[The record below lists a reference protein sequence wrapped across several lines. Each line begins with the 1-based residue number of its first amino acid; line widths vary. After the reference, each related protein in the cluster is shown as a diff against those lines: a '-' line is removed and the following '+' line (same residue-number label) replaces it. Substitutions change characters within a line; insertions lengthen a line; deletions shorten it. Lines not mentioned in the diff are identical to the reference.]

1 MVIKDKKLSIYQLS
15 VIGLMSAMVFVAT
28 NFRIEIPTPL
38 GKTMLHLGNVMCLL
52 SGLLFGGTI
61 GGLAAG
67 FGSAIFDL
75 FDPAFAP
82 EFWITFIMKFAMGYL
97 AGRISHIKGYE
108 GNNKKLNIIAAI
120 IGSATY
126 VILYISKTIILQ
138 FFVLESNWEAVAAVA
153 STKFI
158 VSSVNGIIAVI
169 ASLALLISIKPA
181 LKAAGIFEKIQINT
195 IKQ

>member
-1 MVIKDKKLSIYQLS
+1 MSAEKSKFSIYKLS

-52 SGLLFGGTI
+52 SGLLFGGAI

-82 EFWITFIMKFAMGYL
+82 EFWITFIMKFAMGFI
-97 AGRISHIKGYE
+97 AGYISHMFKYNGE
-108 GNNKKLNIIAAI
+108 NKKINIIAAI
-120 IGSATY
+120 CGAAIY

-138 FFVLESNWEAVAAVA
+138 YVILESKWEAVIAVA
-153 STKFI
+153 GTKFI
-158 VSSVNGIIAVI
+158 VSASNAIIAVA
-169 ASLALLISIKPA
+169 ASIILTLSIRPA
-181 LKAAGIFEKIQINT
+181 LKSVGIFNKLEDK
-195 IKQ
+195 

>member
-1 MVIKDKKLSIYQLS
+1 MVTKNKKFSIYQLA
-15 VIGLMSAMVFVAT
+15 VIGLMSAMVFIAT

-82 EFWITFIMKFAMGYL
+82 EFWITFIMKFAMGFI
-97 AGRISHIKGYE
+97 AGKISHMNNFE
-108 GNNKKLNIIAAI
+108 GNNKKINIVAAI
-120 IGSATY
+120 TGAAVY
-126 VILYISKTIILQ
+126 VALYISKTIILQ
-138 FFVLESNWEAVAAVA
+138 YFILESNWQAVLAVAG
-153 STKFI
+153 TKFI
-158 VSSVNGIIAVI
+158 VSSVNAIVAVI
-169 ASLALLISIKPA
+169 ASLALLAAVKPA
-181 LKAAGIFEKIQINT
+181 LKAAGIFDKIN
-195 IKQ
+195 

>member
-1 MVIKDKKLSIYQLS
+1 MMVNKNKKFSIYQLA
-15 VIGLMSAMVFVAT
+15 VIGLMSAMVFIAT

-75 FDPAFAP
+75 FDPTFAP
-82 EFWITFIMKFAMGYL
+82 EFWITFILKFVMGFI
-97 AGRISHIKGYE
+97 AGKISHMRNFE
-108 GNNKKLNIIAAI
+108 GNNKKINVVAAI
-120 IGSATY
+120 TGAGAY
-126 VILYISKTIILQ
+126 VALYISKTIILQ
-138 FFVLESNWEAVAAVA
+138 YIILESNWAAVAAVV

-158 VSSVNGIIAVI
+158 VSSVNAIIAVI
-169 ASLALLISIKPA
+169 ASLVLLTAIKPA
-181 LKAAGIFEKIQINT
+181 LKAAGIFEKIN
-195 IKQ
+195 

>member
-1 MVIKDKKLSIYQLS
+1 MITKGEKLSIYKIS
-15 VIGLMSAMVFVAT
+15 VIGLMAAMVFVAT

-82 EFWITFIMKFAMGYL
+82 EFWITFIMKFVMGYV
-97 AGRISHIKGYE
+97 AGSLSHIKNYD
-108 GNNKKLNIIAAI
+108 GNNKKANILAAI
-120 IGSATY
+120 TGSATY
-126 VILYISKTIILQ
+126 VILYILKTIILQ
-138 FFVLESNWEAVAAVA
+138 FLVLESNWEAVVAVA

-181 LKAAGIFEKIQINT
+181 LKAAGIYQKINT
-195 IKQ
+195 L